1 MNADVIKIKPK
12 RVRNKRVT
20 IDVKADIDKIRD
32 RIKADTGV
40 TMTYVQT
47 FDFLINFYM
56 AHCNDPKTKWVGMK

>member
-1 MNADVIKIKPK
+1 MSEKVVKLK

-20 IDVKADIDKIRD
+20 VDVKPEIDKIRD

-47 FDFLINFYM
+47 FDFLIDFYM
-56 AHCNDPKTKWVGMK
+56 KHANVPRTKWAVLK